1 LKHTVRRL
9 SRLKALELQGYKTF
23 VNKNTFDFAPTI
35 TAFVGPN
42 GSGKSNIADSI
53 RWVLGEQSYTLL
65 RAKRT
70 EDMIFSGSETRPRS
84 SMASA
89 SIVFDNEDGWLPID
103 FTEVTISRRAYRDGL
118 NEYLLNGQ
126 KVRLRDV
133 SELLAQCGLSQRTYT
148 IIGQGLVDAALSLN
162 PEKRRRLFEEA
173 AGISLYRNR
182 KQEALR
188 RLDATRRNLER
199 VQDIL
204 IELRPRLRSLERQA
218 KRAKDYDQ
226 IREDLKAVM
235 RVWYGYHW
243 YRLLDSVTLAQKQ
256 AGIYEQE
263 RNDLRQKQIDAEQ
276 RLSETRTQIDSLRTR
291 LQQWSHELSNL
302 YRTRETVGKVL
313 AVSQERNRWLTDQ
326 DRTLDSEIASL
337 EDSIGALDLRIK
349 QINQEI
355 HQNQAQIVQVE
366 EALGKLGLADGEG
379 ASQKLSHEVDVRRLK
394 EQIESTVTQE
404 ATKTVQVEQ
413 LSEQLRTS
421 SLRLEKTRSKLRDA
435 EGEGDR
441 IKYEEQENL
450 SQHQQAQRIVEQ
462 TENQAELAYQQL
474 ETIQSNKQSLTSQR
488 SQLETKQATLRARS
502 ELIRQAAEQP
512 TAVIEA
518 IKDGL
523 KRGRL
528 SGLAGRFWDKLQVQA
543 GYETAISAALGDF
556 RAALAFWSIGD
567 LEKVIKELEES
578 DARSRASFLSV
589 SPLRTAPGLEMPV
602 DPNCLGVA
610 TQFVEAPQAYHSIL
624 DLLLGRTLVAKDSAT
639 ALGILADLPLDVR
652 IVTLS
657 GNLFYPAGLVI
668 LDADMDG
675 RRGMPSLQSLSD
687 ELNKVEG
694 ALEKIEQAIRNL
706 EEDEASAIQRQ
717 EQLKEKLKVLQQEL
731 NASQLKLEKCQFER
745 KASEAKLETLRSTME
760 EVEQERSDAV
770 LRLSSLEHEAQS
782 AERMRMDLELVLQ
795 KAIREAQRSQ
805 PAFAR
810 VQEEARLELAR
821 KGLEDLGIRLNE
833 LTNQRTAMVQ
843 DLDLRKARRSSTLAE
858 HTETDEEARQREG
871 ELATLEE
878 RIGEIESEIHPQEE
892 ALAEAEN
899 LRMTLER
906 AENQARADL
915 RIAERTHSQAQID
928 LARLEEELSSLKR
941 RIEDDF
947 GLVTYEYY
955 EEGISDQ
962 DPLPFEDYVEYL
974 SRVDDLP
981 DQIERQV
988 NRLRSQL
995 RRMGVVNPEA
1005 TKEYEAVRSRVDFLK
1020 TQLEDSRQAEAQIQD
1035 VIGELDLLMEREFRK
1050 TYDSV
1055 AAEFRDTFT
1064 RLFGGGSARLTLTDD
1079 TDLTSTGIDIEARL
1093 PGRREQGLAMLS
1105 GGERSLTACSLIFA
1119 LMKVSPTP
1127 FCVMDEVDAM
1137 LDDANVLRFIEMLHE
1152 LSTNT
1157 QFVLITH
1164 NRQTVQVAEVIY
1176 GVTMRSDSTSQ
1187 VISLK
1192 LDEAEEAI
1200 AR

>member
-1 LKHTVRRL
+1 
-9 SRLKALELQGYKTF
+9 LKALELQGYKTF
-23 VNKNTFDFAPTI
+23 VNKNLFEFAPTI

-70 EDMIFSGSETRPRS
+70 EDMIFSGSDTRPRS

-133 SELLAQCGLSQRTYT
+133 SELLAQCGLAQRTYT

-162 PEKRRRLFEEA
+162 PEERRRLFEEA
-173 AGISLYRNR
+173 AGISLYRSR

-204 IELRPRLRSLERQA
+204 TELRPRLRSLERQA
-218 KRAKDYDQ
+218 KRAQDYDQ
-226 IREDLKAVM
+226 VREDLKSVM

-243 YRLLDSVTLAQKQ
+243 YHLLDHVVQAQKQ
-256 AGIYEQE
+256 ASTFEQE
-263 RNDLRQKQIDAEQ
+263 RNDLRQEQIDAEQ
-276 RLSETRTQIDSLRTR
+276 ALNETRARIDTLRSR
-291 LQQWSHELSNL
+291 LQQWSRDLSGL
-302 YRTRETVGKVL
+302 YRSREHVGRNL

-326 DRTLDSEIASL
+326 NKSLETEIASL
-337 EDSIGALDLRIK
+337 GDSIATLDQRIV
-349 QINQEI
+349 QVNQEI
-355 HQNQAQIVQVE
+355 QQNRTQIVQVE
-366 EALGKLGLADGEG
+366 ETLNQPGALVGEE
-379 ASQKLSHEVDVRRLK
+379 ASPKNAHEVSIHRLR
-394 EQIESTVTQE
+394 EEIESTVAQQ
-404 ATKTVQVEQ
+404 AAKSAQMEQ
-413 LSEQLRTS
+413 LSDQLRTS
-421 SLRLEKTRSKLRDA
+421 GVKLEKVASEIQA
-435 EGEGDR
+435 VV
-441 IKYEEQENL
+441 QENERIINEEREAL

-462 TENQAELAYQQL
+462 TEDQVKLIRHQL
-474 ETIQSNKQSLTSQR
+474 EILQSNKQALALQR
-488 SQLETKQATLRARS
+488 SQLQIRQAALRARS
-502 ELIRQAAEQP
+502 ELVRQADEQP
-512 TAVIEA
+512 AAVVEA
-518 IKDGL
+518 IMDGL
-523 KRGRL
+523 KQGRL
-528 SGLAGRFWDKLQVQA
+528 TGLAGRFWDQLQVEA
-543 GYETAISAALGDF
+543 GYEVAISAALGDF
-556 RAALAFWSIGD
+556 KAALAFWSIED
-567 LEKVIKELEES
+567 LGRAIREIEGRAE
-578 DARSRASFLSV
+578 RSRASLLSV
-589 SPLRTAPGLEMPV
+589 SPLKTHPRFELSMTL
-602 DPNCLGVA
+602 DCLGVA

-624 DLLLGRTLVAKDSAT
+624 DLLLGRTLVVKDNAN
-639 ALGILADLPLDVR
+639 ALEILADLPSDAR

-657 GNLFYPAGLVI
+657 GNIFYPTGMVL
-668 LDADMDG
+668 LDADVDS
-675 RRGMPSLQSLSD
+675 RRGMPSLQSLNE
-687 ELNKVEG
+687 ELKKVEG
-694 ALEKIEQAIRNL
+694 ALEKVDQAIRNL
-706 EEDEASAIQRQ
+706 EADEGEAADQRK
-717 EQLKEKLKVLQQEL
+717 QLQGKLKALQQEMH
-731 NASQLKLEKCQFER
+731 AAQRRVEKYQFER
-745 KASEAKLETLRSTME
+745 EAYEAKVATLRTTLE
-760 EVEQERSDAV
+760 ETEREKNT
-770 LRLSSLEHEAQS
+770 SSLKLSELEREADDS
-782 AERMRMDLELVLQ
+782 ERMRLDLEHVL
-795 KAIREAQRSQ
+795 KDVVGEAQRSQ

-810 VQEEARLELAR
+810 VQAEARLELAR
-821 KGLEDLGIRLNE
+821 KSLEDLESRLNE
-833 LTNQRTAMVQ
+833 FTGRRDALVQ
-843 DLDLRKARRSSTLAE
+843 DLERHKVRHSTTQADQAATGEESTRHEVELKAL
-858 HTETDEEARQREG
+858 EG
-871 ELATLEE
+871 
-878 RIGEIESEIHPQEE
+878 RIGVIEDKIRPQEE
-892 ALAEAEN
+892 ELTEAESQ
-899 LRMTLER
+899 RMTLET
-906 AENQARADL
+906 AENQARTDL

-955 EEGISDQ
+955 EEGVNNQ

-974 SRVDDLP
+974 PRVDDLP
-981 DQIERQV
+981 EEIEKQV

-1020 TQLEDSRQAEAQIQD
+1020 TQLEDSQQAEAQIQE

-1050 TYDSV
+1050 TFDSV
-1055 AAEFRDTFT
+1055 ATEFRDTFT

-1079 TDLTSTGIDIEARL
+1079 TDLIGTGIDIEARL

-1137 LDDANVLRFIEMLHE
+1137 LDDANVLRFSEMLYE
-1152 LSTNT
+1152 LSKNT
-1157 QFVLITH
+1157 QFILITH
-1164 NRQTVQVAEVIY
+1164 NRQTVQAAEVIY

-1192 LDEAEEAI
+1192 LDEAEKAI
-1200 AR
+1200 AI